1 MGEKFHFLSF
11 SLYFCAI
18 FLDSKRFFSEILLDF
33 YRNIITYDMKQ
44 SIENLYKLDGRVPV
58 GKALPFGLQHVLAMF
73 VSNIA
78 PIMILAG
85 AVGLD
90 SSISAVLIQNCMV
103 IAGIG
108 TLVQLYPVWRIG
120 SRLPIVMGISF
131 TFLSLAISIAAA
143 HGMGTLIGAVI
154 IGGLVEGTL
163 GLFAK
168 YWIKLIPPV
177 VAATVVTAIGFSLL
191 PVGANSFA
199 GAVGLDSSISA
210 VLIQNCMVIAGIGT
224 LVQLYPVWRIGSR
237 LPIVMGI
244 SFTFLSLAISIAAA
258 HGMGTL
264 IGAVI
269 IGGLVEGTLGLFA
282 KYWIKL
288 IPPVVAAT
296 VVTAIGFSLLPVGA
310 NSFAGG
316 QGAADFGS
324 MNNWIVGSVTLLAC
338 LLCQIFAK
346 GFLRSLSVLV
356 GLIVGYILACF
367 MGMIDYSGLT
377 NLSIIALPRILP
389 FTPEFNIGAILSV
402 VAVYLVSAT
411 ETIGDTSALCNSAL
425 KRDPNTKEMGAAVCC
440 DGFVSS
446 VSGLFGCTP
455 ITSFSQNVGLAAMS
469 GVVNRFTIA
478 MGAIIMIIGG
488 IFPAIGYVLTTIP
501 QAVLG
506 GCTIMMFG
514 SILFAGFGMMA
525 RTGFSQRNMVIVSL
539 SLSVGLGFTQA
550 TGMFN
555 IFPEIVRTVFADN
568 CVAVVFLLAVI
579 LNLVLPKNLEK

>member
-1 MGEKFHFLSF
+1 
-11 SLYFCAI
+11 
-18 FLDSKRFFSEILLDF
+18 
-33 YRNIITYDMKQ
+33 MKQ
-44 SIENLYKLDGRVPV
+44 TIENLYQLDGRVPV

-73 VSNIA
+73 VSNIT
-78 PIMILAG
+78 PIMILAN
-85 AVGLD
+85 AVGID
-90 SSISAVLIQNCMV
+90 NVTSAALIQNCMV

-131 TFLSLAISIAAA
+131 TFLSLAIGIAATQ
-143 HGMGTLIGAVI
+143 GMGSLMGAVI
-154 IGGLVEGTL
+154 IGGLVEGVL

-168 YWIKLIPPV
+168 YWIKLIPHV

-191 PVGANSFA
+191 P
-199 GAVGLDSSISA
+199 I
-210 VLIQNCMVIAGIGT
+210 
-224 LVQLYPVWRIGSR
+224 
-237 LPIVMGI
+237 
-244 SFTFLSLAISIAAA
+244 
-258 HGMGTL
+258 
-264 IGAVI
+264 
-269 IGGLVEGTLGLFA
+269 
-282 KYWIKL
+282 
-288 IPPVVAAT
+288 
-296 VVTAIGFSLLPVGA
+296 GA

-316 QGAADFGS
+316 QGSPDFGS
-324 MNNWIVGSVTLLAC
+324 VDNWIVGSVTLLSC
-338 LLCQIFAK
+338 LLCQVFAK

-356 GLIVGYILACF
+356 GLIVGYVLALC
-367 MGMIDYSGLT
+367 MGMVNPGGITECSVF
-377 NLSIIALPRILP
+377 SLPTFLP
-389 FTPEFNIGAILSV
+389 FKPEFNMGAILSV

-411 ETIGDTSALCNSAL
+411 ETIGDTSALCNGAL
-425 KRDPNTKEMGAAVCC
+425 KRNPHKSEMGAAVSC

-446 VSGLFGCTP
+446 ISGLFGCTP

-478 MGAIIMIIGG
+478 LGAIIMILGG
-488 IFPAIGYVLTTIP
+488 IFPAIGYALTTIP

-514 SILFAGFGMMA
+514 SILYAGFGMMA
-525 RTGFSQRNMVIVSL
+525 RSGFSQRNMVIVSL

-579 LNLVLPKNLEK
+579 LNLLLPKSSEA